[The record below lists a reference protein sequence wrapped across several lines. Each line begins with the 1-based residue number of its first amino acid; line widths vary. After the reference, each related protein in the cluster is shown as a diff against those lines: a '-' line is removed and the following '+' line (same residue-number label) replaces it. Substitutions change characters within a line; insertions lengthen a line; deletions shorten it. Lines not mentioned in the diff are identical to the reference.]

1 MAKIKST
8 GTVDV
13 ELTFAELELIRRA
26 LGLVQNFGSVDDEWP
41 ARELLGDLSKVG
53 G

>member
-1 MAKIKST
+1 MAKIKRT

-26 LGLVQNFGSVDDEWP
+26 LGLVRDFGDMADWGAAS
-41 ARELLGDLSKVG
+41 ALRADLEVSW
-53 G
+53 